1 MCDKQQGNEYL
12 FKNKYFILHGEIKK
26 QPTCENNKKRT
37 LKARRQ
43 YARNKHIKEK
53 ITLYNEKEKNINYTL
68 NIKNHIITTLTIMKT
83 TKQTTLLI
91 T

>member
-53 ITLYNEKEKNINYTL
+53 ITLYNEKEKKYQL
-68 NIKNHIITTLTIMKT
+68 YFKH
-83 TKQTTLLI
+83 
-91 T
+91 